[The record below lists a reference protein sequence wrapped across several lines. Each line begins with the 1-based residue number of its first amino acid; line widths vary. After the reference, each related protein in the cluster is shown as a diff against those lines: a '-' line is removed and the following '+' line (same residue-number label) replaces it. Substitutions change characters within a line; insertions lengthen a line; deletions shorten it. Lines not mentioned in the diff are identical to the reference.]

1 MVHLARAIWF
11 EPRPPGVPPRGRR
24 DWVLAGLIV
33 VLAVVEFA
41 ARPSLRGQPL
51 ALVVTV
57 GLVPTLLWR
66 RSRPLA
72 ALAVAFVVS
81 GLVAVL
87 APEVPDS
94 FVMIYVLALPYSL
107 FRWGSGREMMIGL
120 ACMAANLAVSVA
132 VDRLR
137 LTDALG
143 GAAILCAAV
152 MLGAALRFRVKART
166 RELEQVRLVER
177 ERLARD
183 LHDTVAHHFSAI
195 VVRAQAGLAVA
206 PVQPEAPLEALRIIE
221 TEATRAL
228 GEMRT
233 IVRVLRRDEAADL
246 APNPGVADIPGL
258 AGHPGPRVA
267 VTMSGDLHELPTA
280 VGAALYRLAQES
292 VTNARRHARHASHI
306 EVQLHADDQVV
317 RLTVRDDGEMAG
329 AASPGFGVLGM
340 IERAELLGGEC
351 QAGPDG
357 QRGWV
362 VSAVLPRSGR

>member
-1 MVHLARAIWF
+1 MHLPRAIWA
-11 EPRPPGVPPRGRR
+11 EPRPPDAPPRGRR
-24 DWVLAGLIV
+24 DWVFVGLVV

-41 ARPSLRGQPL
+41 ARPSLRGHPL
-51 ALVVTV
+51 ALLVTL
-57 GLVPTLLWR
+57 GLAPTLLWR
-66 RSRPLA
+66 RSRPLL
-72 ALAVAFVVS
+72 ALAAAFVVS
-81 GLVAVL
+81 GLVAAL

-94 FVMIYVLALPYSL
+94 YVMIYVLVLPYAL
-107 FRWGSGREMMIGL
+107 FRWGSGREMVAGL
-120 ACMAANLAVSVA
+120 VLMAANLAVSVA
-132 VDRLR
+132 VDRLSR
-137 LTDALG
+137 TDAFG
-143 GAAILCAAV
+143 GAAILCTALA
-152 MLGAALRFRVKART
+152 LGAALRFRVKART

-195 VVRAQAGLAVA
+195 VIRAQAGLAVA
-206 PVQPEAPLEALRIIE
+206 PVQPEAPMEALRIIE

-233 IVRVLRRDEAADL
+233 IVRVLRRDEAAEL
-246 APNPGVADIPGL
+246 APNPGIADLPGL
-258 AGHPGPRVA
+258 ADHPGPPVA
-267 VTMSGDLHELPTA
+267 ITVEGDLRELPTA

-292 VTNARRHARHASHI
+292 VTNARRHARHASRI